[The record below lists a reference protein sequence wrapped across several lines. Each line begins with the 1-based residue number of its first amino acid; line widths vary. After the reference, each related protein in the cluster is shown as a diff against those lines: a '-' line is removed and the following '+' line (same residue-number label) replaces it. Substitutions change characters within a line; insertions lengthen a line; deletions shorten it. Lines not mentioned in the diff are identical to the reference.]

1 MGKDIFSFVDFYV
14 ESKSTNDF
22 RSFLAVFIAIFAL
35 VLSFITIES
44 DLYKQNLHSQEVLI
58 NDTWNF
64 YQAKN
69 IRQTSYKLSLD
80 ILELELRKNQK
91 PELRNFLDEKIAFY
105 KNTIERYETE
115 ENEGKLD
122 LFKKAKELETG
133 KEHLIIDLRYLS
145 YAQITATISIV
156 LSCVALIRNGKLG
169 YALFGVSLGLIFL
182 SVLILI
188 VIIL

>member
-1 MGKDIFSFVDFYV
+1 MSKDILSFVDFYV

-22 RSFLAVFIAIFAL
+22 RSCLAVFIAIFAL
-35 VLSFITIES
+35 ILSFITIES
-44 DLYKQNLHSQEVLI
+44 DLYKQSLHSQDILI

-64 YQAKN
+64 YQAKT

-80 ILELELRKNQK
+80 ILEAE
-91 PELRNFLDEKIAFY
+91 FY
-105 KNTIERYETE
+105 KNPSPELKTFLNEKISFYKSTIERYEIE
-115 ENEGKLD
+115 ENEGKID
-122 LFKKAKELETG
+122 LFKKVKNLELE
-133 KEHLIIDLRYLS
+133 KKHLVIDLRYLS

-156 LSCVALIRNGKLG
+156 LTCVALIRNGKLG
-169 YALFGVSLGLIFL
+169 YTLFGISLGLIFL